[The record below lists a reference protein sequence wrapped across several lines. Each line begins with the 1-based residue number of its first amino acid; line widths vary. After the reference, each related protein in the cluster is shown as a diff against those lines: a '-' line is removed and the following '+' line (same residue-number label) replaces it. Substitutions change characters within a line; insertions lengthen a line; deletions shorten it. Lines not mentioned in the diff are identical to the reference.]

1 MIKKIAIG
9 FVVFFSLAGAVVH
22 WLVPGLVESGQ
33 NRNLHH
39 EDYEIS
45 RRAQSLHSTLFVAD
59 LHADSLL
66 WKRNLLKRSQRGHLD
81 LPRLLAGNVALQVF
95 SATTKSPA
103 GLNYEINEAGSD
115 DITKLALAQFW
126 PPETWTSLFARAEY
140 QLDKLKQFAEASEN
154 RLRLIT
160 SATELRELVKQRRE
174 GAEIV
179 GAVYLIEGAHPL
191 EGKVDNLNRLF
202 DQGLRVMGL
211 VHFFD
216 NELGG
221 SLHGISRA
229 GLTDF
234 GRAAVQRANELDV
247 IIDVAHSSPKM
258 VREVLA
264 LSTKPV
270 ILSHGGVVGKCD
282 KNRNLSDELMRSIAD
297 KGGLLGV
304 GYWDA
309 AVCDTSPEG
318 IVSSIRYAIDLMGED
333 HVALGSDYDGAVA
346 VAVDTS
352 ELAVLTQTM
361 LHQGFTEQE
370 IRKVMGLNV
379 QRFFL
384 RNLPAN

>member
-1 MIKKIAIG
+1 MGFIILLMLIG
-9 FVVFFSLAGAVVH
+9 AALH
-22 WLVPGLVESGQ
+22 WVAPGLVEGGM
-33 NRNLHH
+33 NENLPHK
-39 EDYEIS
+39 DYVINEE
-45 RRAQSLHSTLFVAD
+45 AQSLHRSLFVAD

-66 WKRNLLKRSQRGHLD
+66 WKRDLLKRSERGHLD
-81 LPRLLAGNVALQVF
+81 LPRLLSGNVALQVF

-103 GLNYEINEAGSD
+103 GLNYEINEAVSD

-126 PPETWTSLFARAEY
+126 PPATWTSLFARAEY
-140 QLDKLKQFAEASEN
+140 QLDKLKGFADASED

-160 SATELRELVKQRRE
+160 SAAELRALIKKRNDGDKV
-174 GAEIV
+174 V

-221 SLHGISRA
+221 SLHGLSRA
-229 GLTDF
+229 GLTEF
-234 GRAAVQRANELDV
+234 GRAAVKRANELNV

-258 VREVLA
+258 VREVLE

-270 ILSHGGVVGKCD
+270 ILSHGGVIGKCD
-282 KNRNLSDELMRSIAD
+282 KNRNLSDELMRSIAE

-304 GYWDA
+304 GYWDG

-333 HVALGSDYDGAVA
+333 HVSLGSDYDGAVA

-361 LHQGFTEQE
+361 LQQGFTEQE
-370 IRKVMGLNV
+370 IRKVMGLNA

-384 RNLPAN
+384 DNLPMN